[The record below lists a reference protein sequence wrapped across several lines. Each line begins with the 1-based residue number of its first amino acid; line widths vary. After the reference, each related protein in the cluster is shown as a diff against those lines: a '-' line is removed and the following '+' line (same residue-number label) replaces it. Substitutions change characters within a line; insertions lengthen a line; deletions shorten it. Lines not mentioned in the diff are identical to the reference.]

1 MIINMKM
8 EYKID
13 YKYTKINSKS
23 FDKYLGKKEI
33 SNKIVFFKNV
43 DKFVNLFL
51 YLNNLVTCIKLSQ
64 TYV

>member
-1 MIINMKM
+1 M

>member
-1 MIINMKM
+1 MIKNMKM

-13 YKYTKINSKS
+13 SKYPKINSKS
-23 FDKYLGKKEI
+23 FNKYLGKKEI
-33 SNKIVFFKNV
+33 SNKIIFFKKV